1 MIGKAILE
9 INPNAIFSI
18 NGGDG
23 VDASTSNI
31 EWLEDTTPISNEDI
45 NAKIEEI
52 KVRDAHKAPRQRAY
66 PSIQEQ
72 LDMQYHDAVNGTTT
86 WKDKIAEVKADN
98 PKLED

>member
-23 VDASTSNI
+23 HDASTSDI

-45 NAKIEEI
+45 NAKVEEI
-52 KVRDAHKAPRQRAY
+52 KVRDAHQAPRQRAY

-72 LDMQYHDAVNGTTT
+72 LDMQYWDSVNGTTT
-86 WKDKIAEVKADN
+86 WKDAIAKVKSDF
-98 PKLED
+98 PKSE

>member
-31 EWLEDTTPISNEDI
+31 EWLEDTTTISNEDI

-52 KVRDAHKAPRQRAY
+52 KVRDAHKAQRQRAY

-72 LDMQYHDAVNGTTT
+72 LDMQYHDEVNGTTT
-86 WKDKIAEVKADN
+86 WKDAIQAVKDAN
-98 PKLED
+98 PKAE